1 MATKRSKNGDEE
13 RLDPSN
19 IEKVI
24 SLLEPKD
31 ESKQPITKK
40 AACEILNIAYNT
52 TRLAKLIDAYK
63 DKKER
68 TAKRRAEL
76 RGKPVTEEDAVYM
89 ISEYLSGQPVQ
100 AISEST
106 HRSTAVVNN
115 VLEQYAVPMRA
126 KAYDYFNPEVV
137 PDGAVRGSFKV
148 GELVYAMAYDS
159 AAVVDKE
166 IKHPEGNVYRVWLK
180 SDKWQQFAYQPAWE
194 LASLEHLIK
203 LGVKV

>member
-52 TRLAKLIDAYK
+52 TRLGKLIETYK
-63 DKKER
+63 EKKAR
-68 TAKRRAEL
+68 TAQRRAEL
-76 RGKPVTEEDAVYM
+76 RGKPVTEADAVYM
-89 ISEYLSGQPVQ
+89 ISEYLSGEPVQ

-106 HRSTAVVNN
+106 NRSTAVVNK
-115 VLEQYAVPMRA
+115 VLEEYAVPIRA
-126 KAYDYFNPEVV
+126 KAYDYFNPEAV
-137 PDGAVRGSFKV
+137 PEAAMRDSFKV
-148 GELVYAMAYDS
+148 GELVYSMAYDS
-159 AAVVDKE
+159 AAVIDKE
-166 IKHPEGNVYRVWLK
+166 IKQAEGNVYRVWLK